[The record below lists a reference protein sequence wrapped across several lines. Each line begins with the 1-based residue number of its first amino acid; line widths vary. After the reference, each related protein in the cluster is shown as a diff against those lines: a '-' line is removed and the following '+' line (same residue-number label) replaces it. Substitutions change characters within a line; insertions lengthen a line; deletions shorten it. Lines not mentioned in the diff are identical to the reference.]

1 MDDNMQWLMATAS
14 LEEELTIERAVRAIY
29 HTEDIE
35 EVQGLC
41 ASLIRQNFHQRK
53 LLCEAVNKIVEMEV
67 LKPFS
72 EEPQSEPK
80 SEKTSEVKEGGKKN
94 ATKKPKKLKKK
105 MKLLD

>member
-1 MDDNMQWLMATAS
+1 MDKNEVILSQSSLKNEYYNDLIPYKDTGYDKINTFDNVNPSYMT
-14 LEEELTIERAVRAIY
+14 TT
-29 HTEDIE
+29 HTTSYDY
-35 EVQGLC
+35 
-41 ASLIRQNFHQRK
+41 
-53 LLCEAVNKIVEMEV
+53 NKIVEMEV

-72 EEPQSEPK
+72 EESQSEPK